1 MVVINSTKVLWLHG
15 HLGREVTR
23 TWEAMQIF
31 QKFSPIKQVRR
42 GEQTFGR
49 KKEATDGNPFTFRK
63 KHLALREQPVRHW
76 GRWRSSNRKGRR

>member
-1 MVVINSTKVLWLHG
+1 M
-15 HLGREVTR
+15 
-23 TWEAMQIF
+23 
-31 QKFSPIKQVRR
+31 R